1 MTFCCFVINFARNN
15 EYCIVLFIGIHPLQ
29 NDFDRTFE
37 QNSPH
42 HGDSRYIV
50 NPDGT
55 PNTCNNVASN
65 GNVPRQKIYRTA
77 REEFFKDLMIDS
89 SNSINNDTS
98 YDDFKRAI
106 ENNDFD
112 PSKYVPKVRVSGQP
126 VELSCKELGQNQI
139 FHGSLRTQTDQNLL
153 KNPVRSN
160 NQTFSGITDGSLQ
173 INVQS
178 PPPPIRRFRADPEY
192 IFHHDVM
199 SYGSLKRRKEIKTA
213 NLSKLLR

>member
-1 MTFCCFVINFARNN
+1 M
-15 EYCIVLFIGIHPLQ
+15 
-29 NDFDRTFE
+29 DRVFE
-37 QNSPH
+37 QSSPRY
-42 HGDSRYIV
+42 GDSRYRV

-65 GNVPRQKIYRTA
+65 GNVPIQKIYRTA

-106 ENNDFD
+106 ENNDLD

-126 VELSCKELGQNQI
+126 VELSCKELGQNHI
-139 FHGSLRTQTDQNLL
+139 FHGSLGTHKDQNLL

-160 NQTFSGITDGSLQ
+160 NQTFSGITDGPLQ
-173 INVQS
+173 FNVQS

-192 IFHHDVM
+192 TFNNNLM

>member
-1 MTFCCFVINFARNN
+1 MDI
-15 EYCIVLFIGIHPLQ
+15 
-29 NDFDRTFE
+29 
-37 QNSPH
+37 PH
-42 HGDSRYIV
+42 DQKSHHYGDSRYML
-50 NPDGT
+50 NPDGALD
-55 PNTCNNVASN
+55 TCNDVTTT
-65 GNVPRQKIYRTA
+65 GNSPRQKIYRTA

-98 YDDFKRAI
+98 YDDFKRSI
-106 ENNDFD
+106 ENNDLD
-112 PSKYVPKVRVSGQP
+112 PSKYVPKIRVSGQP

-139 FHGSLRTQTDQNLL
+139 FHGSLRTHIDQNLL

-160 NQTFSGITDGSLQ
+160 NQTFSGITDGSLEF
-173 INVQS
+173 NVQS
-178 PPPPIRRFRADPEY
+178 PAPPIRRFRPDPEY

>member
-1 MTFCCFVINFARNN
+1 MIGNRRQQIDLDEPFERN
-15 EYCIVLFIGIHPLQ
+15 YQH
-29 NDFDRTFE
+29 
-37 QNSPH
+37 NS
-42 HGDSRYIV
+42 DSNYGV
-50 NPDGT
+50 HSDGT
-55 PNTCNNVASN
+55 SNICNDVVPTVTS
-65 GNVPRQKIYRTA
+65 PRQKIYRTA

-126 VELSCKELGQNQI
+126 VELSSKELGQNQI